1 MAKFKVTYWMDG
13 YADPADSRAA
23 AIDYATEA
31 LNDHNATVT
40 VLPEDDE
47 DGTVVMIVE
56 LPEDDGEYDGADLIY
71 DAIDF
76 SATGTHIERL

>member
-13 YADPADSRAA
+13 YADPADARAA

-40 VLPEDDE
+40 VLPDDGF
-47 DGTVVMIVE
+47 DAVQFIVE
-56 LPEDDGEYDGADLIY
+56 LDENGEYDGEDLIY

-76 SATGTHIERL
+76 SATGTKIERL